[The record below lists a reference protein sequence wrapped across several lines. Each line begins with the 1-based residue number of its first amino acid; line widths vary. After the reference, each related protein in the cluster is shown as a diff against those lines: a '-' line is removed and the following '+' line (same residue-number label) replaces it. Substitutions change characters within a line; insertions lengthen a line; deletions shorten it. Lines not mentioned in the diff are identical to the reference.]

1 MENEHTV
8 IEKKECSREVL
19 IGGNECSD
27 LDFYSFKDE
36 LSTYMMNFSLNML
49 IKVEKIR

>member
-8 IEKKECSREVL
+8 IEKKECSQEVL

-27 LDFYSFKDE
+27 LDFYSF
-36 LSTYMMNFSLNML
+36 YMMNLSLNML